1 MTSLIKDSIE
11 AMGDKSATVD
21 TKPEITSIGL
31 IQSLKDWWTTSSALI
46 RPTIRNEQFEEA
58 RHKNLMIEYD
68 LYLAILSED
77 IKINKPGES
86 KYHEGIVGSFKDTDL
101 DDGNFIHEFLL
112 ENNTG
117 VLDEVIVIVHGYMA
131 ASGYFVKNF
140 EALIKAKPGL
150 KIHVIDLP
158 GFGNS
163 SRPKFPSELL
173 TTYDDKYNQINQ
185 VLMTE
190 NWFIDKI
197 EEWRIANSISKF
209 KLIGHSMGSY
219 LCCSYLMK
227 YNMNQVSEFI
237 AVSPMGTEP
246 NYISLINDKHLQ
258 VNHHEIGGTPLHELF
273 QSQRATGEITEDGEL
288 HDLWERLGKPKFPS
302 SVILKKLWQWKIS
315 PFQVLQLFGPFF
327 SKILSLWSYQRFKNL
342 KDNQGN
348 TNHDLLLKLHYYS
361 YSIFNQY
368 QGSGELAI
376 TKLVN
381 HEILALMPL
390 CDRGI
395 INFFKDNK
403 IRTLWMYGEKD
414 WMNFKGGEYI
424 HKNLKDAGADSEF
437 LIIENAG
444 HHIYLDNPSGFNKAV
459 LDFFTF

>member
-1 MTSLIKDSIE
+1 MASLVKDSIE
-11 AMGDKSATVD
+11 VMGDKSDSVGAD
-21 TKPEITSIGL
+21 GEITSIGL
-31 IQSLKDWWTTSSALI
+31 SQSIKDWWTTSSALI
-46 RPTIRNEQFEEA
+46 KPTERNENYKQA
-58 RHKNLMIEYD
+58 RLKNLMIEYD
-68 LYLAILSED
+68 LYKAILSDD
-77 IKINKPGES
+77 IKINKPGLCE
-86 KYHEGIVGSFKDTDL
+86 YTEGIVGSFKDTDL

-112 ENNTG
+112 ENHTG

-140 EALIKAKPGL
+140 EELIKAKPGL

-173 TTYDDKYNQINQ
+173 RTYDDKYNQINQ

-197 EEWRIANSISKF
+197 EEWRIANSIDKF

-219 LCCSYLMK
+219 LSCSYLMK
-227 YNMNQVSEFI
+227 YNLNQVTEFI
-237 AVSPMGTEP
+237 AVSPMGTESS
-246 NYISLINDKHLQ
+246 YVSLINDKHLQ
-258 VNHHEIGGTPLHELF
+258 VNHHDVGGTPLHELL
-273 QSQRATGEITEDGEL
+273 QTQTATGEITEDGEL
-288 HDLWERLGKPKFPS
+288 SHLWERLGKPKFPS

-315 PFQVLQLFGPFF
+315 PFQVLQLLGPFF

-390 CDRGI
+390 CDRGLVQY
-395 INFFKDNK
+395 FKDNK

-414 WMNFKGGEYI
+414 WMNLKGGEYI
-424 HKNLKDAGADSEF
+424 YENLKEAGADSE
-437 LIIENAG
+437 LVIIENAG
-444 HHIYLDNPSGFNKAV
+444 HHIYLDNPSEFNRAV
-459 LDFFTF
+459 LDFFKL